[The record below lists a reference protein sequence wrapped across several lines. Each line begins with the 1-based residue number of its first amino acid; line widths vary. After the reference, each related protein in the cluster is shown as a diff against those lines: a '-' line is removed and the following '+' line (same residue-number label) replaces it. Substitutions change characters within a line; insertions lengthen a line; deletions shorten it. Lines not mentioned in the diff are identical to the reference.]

1 MFQMMKLSMTM
12 VRWHYSFFL
21 LQNES
26 VIAVVM
32 WPEVLGDLYGKPA
45 STLLLDLTDNLHRGL
60 LVQVPTS
67 DSHLEWLSYKKLH
80 MMSFKLL

>member
-1 MFQMMKLSMTM
+1 MMKLSMTM

-45 STLLLDLTDNLHRGL
+45 STLLLDLTDNLHRCL